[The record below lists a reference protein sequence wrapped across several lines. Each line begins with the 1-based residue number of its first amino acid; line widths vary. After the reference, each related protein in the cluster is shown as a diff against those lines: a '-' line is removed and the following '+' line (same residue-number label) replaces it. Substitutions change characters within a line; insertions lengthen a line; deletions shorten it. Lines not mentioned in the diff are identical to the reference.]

1 MSKLKFID
9 ARNFL
14 APGFPLAEIVRHLDS
29 GGVIIHPTE
38 TVYGFGGILDRD
50 VTNKITCLKR
60 RTLGK
65 PMLLLVPDRKS
76 IEALRW
82 TPEALMLADAFWPGP
97 LTIVLSDTDADYP
110 VSVRNGE
117 GGVAVRV
124 SSHPVV
130 HTLMNELAGPM
141 VSTSANIS
149 GDRPLLDTTDI
160 RKRKYFSLEQDLM
173 VLNMG
178 PLPHSLPSTVID
190 CSRKT
195 VEILREGAIPFREIE
210 RILPGVTVNVH
221 T

>member
-14 APGFPLAEIVRHLDS
+14 APGFPLAEIVRHLES

-97 LTIVLSDTDADYP
+97 LTIVLKKSDLIPEVT
-110 VSVRNGE
+110 VSGLNTAGFRIPNH
-117 GGVAVRV
+117 RV
-124 SSHPVV
+124 PIN
-130 HTLMNELAGPM
+130 LCELTKSPLTA
-141 VSTSANIS
+141 TSANIS
-149 GDRPLLDTTDI
+149 GNLPATNAKMASDQFKNSRLDLILDDGETTL
-160 RKRKYFSLEQDLM
+160 S
-173 VLNMG
+173 V
-178 PLPHSLPSTVID
+178 PSSIVDMSQPNERMI
-190 CSRKT
+190 
-195 VEILREGAIPFREIE
+195 REGAISME
-210 RILPGVTVNVH
+210 RIKSILHRG
-221 T
+221 

>member
-1 MSKLKFID
+1 
-9 ARNFL
+9 
-14 APGFPLAEIVRHLDS
+14 
-29 GGVIIHPTE
+29 
-38 TVYGFGGILDRD
+38 
-50 VTNKITCLKR
+50 
-60 RTLGK
+60 
-65 PMLLLVPDRKS
+65 
-76 IEALRW
+76 
-82 TPEALMLADAFWPGP
+82 
-97 LTIVLSDTDADYP
+97 
-110 VSVRNGE
+110 
-117 GGVAVRV
+117 
-124 SSHPVV
+124 
-130 HTLMNELAGPM
+130 MNELAGPM